1 MKLRELFNQHGLTPN
16 SYYDGCV
23 DRKME
28 CENPLTYNTKKMAQE
43 CRDELEEELSPETV
57 STVLKILREKGSF
70 LFSEPKLYEFGK
82 MGISSFTKKISV
94 AIHLSSSDLLTLFSP
109 TCNRSNI
116 PIPEFAAH
124 YSAPELPVSIK
135 TEFDQKPP
143 GNGENK
149 LHLLTQG
156 ITVLT
161 LWYFFGG
168 GSGGKSGSNSNQDT
182 AIPKSKIEPEEIQ
195 KAARVALGGA
205 ALTLIGYGIYKLG
218 RAAIISVLATPIAGA
233 FSFAVP

>member
-16 SYYDGCV
+16 SYYNGCV

-28 CENPLTYNTKKMAQE
+28 CEDPLTYNTKKMAQE
-43 CRDELEEELSPETV
+43 CRDELEEELSPEGV

-70 LFSEPKLYEFGK
+70 LFSESKLYEFGK
-82 MGISSFTKKISV
+82 MGISSLTKNNGV
-94 AIHLSSSDLLTLFSP
+94 AIHLSPSDLLRFSP
-109 TCNRSNI
+109 TCNK
-116 PIPEFAAH
+116 PKTPTKPVFAVH
-124 YSAPELPVSIK
+124 DSAPKLPVSIK
-135 TEFDQKPP
+135 TAFDQKPP

-149 LHLLTQG
+149 LQLLTQG

-168 GSGGKSGSNSNQDT
+168 GSGGKSGSNSNQET
-182 AIPKSKIEPEEIQ
+182 TIPKSKIEAEEIR
-195 KAARVALGGA
+195 KAARVTLGGA
-205 ALTLIGYGIYKLG
+205 ALTLIGYGVYKLG
-218 RAAIISVLATPIAGA
+218 RAAIISVLATPVAGA